1 MSAAFRL
8 GIDVGSVS
16 INTVLI
22 DQGGRV
28 VFEDYT
34 RTQGR
39 PLAAVAD
46 VLDRL
51 PIEADRI
58 IGVAVTGVGGQ
69 RVAELLGGKFVNEVI
84 ALTRG
89 AAHVYPLAA
98 TIIDLGGE
106 DAKLVLTAPGPD
118 GGLQISDFAMNSMCA
133 AGTGSF
139 LDQQAHRLGLTI
151 EDFGAVALG
160 SEEPPRIAGRCT
172 VFAKTDMIHLQQ
184 EATPDYDIVAGLCFA
199 LARNLKSNIGQGK
212 TTGPPV
218 VFAGGVAHNPG
229 VRRALIEVLGLGED
243 ELIVPDHFTS
253 LPAIGAVLENSDAR
267 TDYAFPGSEP
277 IRRRLASGQKI
288 TERLAPLRLGEHH
301 AATDEVDLIVPDGPL
316 RGYVGLDVG
325 SISTNVAVIDKA
337 GRLLARQYL
346 MTAGRPLEAVKEGL
360 RRVGAE
366 IGDRLEVLGVCTTG
380 SGRYLIGDFV
390 GADLIKNE
398 ITAQATGALA
408 LDPAVDTIFEI
419 GGQDSKYI
427 SLENGAIVDF
437 TMNKV
442 CAAGTGSFLEEQ
454 AEKLGIAIKE
464 EFGELALAAPAP
476 VRMGER
482 CTVFMESDLVAHQA
496 RGAETPDLV
505 AGLSYA
511 IVHNYL
517 NKVVEDRRVG
527 QKIFYQGAT
536 AKNAGIVAAFEAV
549 IGRPII
555 VPPHCDVTGAI
566 GAARLAQQ
574 ERTWEMSKFK
584 GFGLGEVDY
593 RITSFYCPGCENRCQ
608 VRQVKVVDEPR
619 PLFYGSRCE
628 KYERQGRHVASNLPD
643 LVQERE
649 DLLTSYLTQIPDRR
663 KRGVVGVPRAMF
675 FKELLPFFGVFLNEL
690 GFEVVLSPPTHK
702 GIIHAG
708 VEAVVNEPCFPIKVA
723 HGHVLSLLSDGLK
736 KIFVPH
742 VLNMPRAR
750 AEMELASLC
759 PYAQTLCYVLPSGV
773 RFDDYQAELIQGPLD
788 FSVSRRKLVRLARP
802 LARRLGAPGRL
813 AGRAVEAGLT
823 AYDDFRRKIL
833 DRGRA
838 VLDRMTDDDLGLVI
852 VSRPYNGMD
861 PGLNLGL
868 PRKMGELG
876 VYAIPMDFLDLDAR
890 TDVDELKDMYWR
902 FGQKILAAAEIIK
915 GDPRLYGVFITNFG
929 CGPDSF
935 IHHFFRDKMRQKP
948 SLDIEVDEHSADVGA
963 VTRLEAFLDSI
974 KNAQKKPP
982 APTRIIVRNAST
994 KSRRLFIPPMTD
1006 HGRAVAAAFR
1016 ACGVPAEMLPDSDQ
1030 ETLRLGRRFT
1040 SGRECYPC
1048 ALTTGDMLRK
1058 MLDPD
1063 TDRDQ
1068 VAFFMPSGLGPCRFG
1083 QYHRYHRLVLD
1094 EAGFADVPIFAPD
1107 QSDRMYQE
1115 LDVEGGDGFTRL
1127 GWNAVV
1133 AVDMIQ
1139 KLQLQIRPRELS
1151 PGQTDRVYAR
1161 CLEQISRTIEDRGDL
1176 VETLTRCRRA
1186 FEAIPLEPANNRPV
1200 VGVVGE
1206 IYTRANPFANGE
1218 IVRRLEAQGAT
1229 VWLPPISEWI
1239 HYVSFE
1245 AKGRAV
1251 SLGRWKAWLRL
1262 MIETH
1267 IQEKDERALQELFQ
1281 GTIANLDEP
1290 RTGEV
1295 LDLAAPWIDPAFKG
1309 ETCLSVGKS
1318 LDFLGKGAAGIVSV
1332 VPFTCMPGTIVDA
1345 VIKRLR
1351 TQTGGW
1357 PFLNLA
1363 CDGQEEVATT
1373 TRIEA
1378 FMHQVHDNQRRRARE
1393 R

>member
-1 MSAAFRL
+1 MSGPYRL
-8 GIDVGSVS
+8 GLDVGSVS
-16 INTVLI
+16 IDTVLI
-22 DQGGRV
+22 DPDGRIV
-28 VFEDYT
+28 WEDYT
-34 RTQGR
+34 RTQGK
-39 PLAAVAD
+39 PLAAVAA
-46 VLDRL
+46 VLERL
-51 PIEADRI
+51 PAAADQIRS
-58 IGVAVTGVGGQ
+58 VAVTGAGGPP
-69 RVAELLGGKFVNEVI
+69 VADLLGGAFVNEII
-84 ALTRG
+84 ALTKG
-89 AAHVYPLAA
+89 AAHVFRNAA

-118 GGLQISDFAMNSMCA
+118 GGLQIADFAMNSMCA

-151 EDFGAVALG
+151 EAFGGIALK
-160 SEEPPRIAGRCT
+160 SEAPPRIAGRCT

-199 LARNLKSNIGQGK
+199 LARNLKSNLGQGK
-212 TTGPPV
+212 TIASPV
-218 VFAGGVAHNPG
+218 VFCGGVAHNPG
-229 VRRALIEVLGLGED
+229 ARRALIEVLGLAEGE
-243 ELIVPDHFTS
+243 LVVPDHFTS
-253 LPAIGAVLENSDAR
+253 LPAIGAVLVNPEAPA
-267 TDYAFPGSEP
+267 DYVFPGPEP
-277 IRRRLASGQKI
+277 IRLHLTDRRQT
-288 TERLAPLRLGEHH
+288 TERLAPLRLGGHH
-301 AATDEVDLIVPDGPL
+301 GTAPEEDVEPPSGPL
-316 RGYVGLDVG
+316 RGFLGIDVG
-325 SISTNVAVIDKA
+325 SISTNVVVIDEA
-337 GRLLARQYL
+337 GRLLSRQYL
-346 MTAGRPLEAVKEGL
+346 MTAGRPLEAVREGL

-390 GADLIKNE
+390 GADLVKNE

-408 LDPAVDTIFEI
+408 IDPEVDTIFEI

-427 SLENGAIVDF
+427 SLKNGAIVDF

-454 AEKLGIAIKE
+454 AEKLGISIRE
-464 EFGELALAAPAP
+464 EFGRLALAAPAP

-482 CTVFMESDLVAHQA
+482 CTVFMESDLVSHQA

-536 AKNAGIVAAFEAV
+536 AQNLGIVAAFEAV
-549 IGRPII
+549 TGRPIV

-566 GAARLAQQ
+566 GAARLAQK
-574 ERTWEMSKFK
+574 ERTWPQSRFK

-593 RITSFYCPGCENRCQ
+593 QVSSFYCEGCENRCQ
-608 VRQVKVVDEPR
+608 VRKVKVEGEPR

-628 KYERQGRHVASNLPD
+628 KYERQSHRPASNLPD
-643 LVQERE
+643 LIQERE
-649 DLLTSYLTQIPDRR
+649 DLLTSYLKKIPDRR
-663 KRGVVGVPRAMF
+663 KRGVIGVPRAMF

-690 GFEVVLSPPTHK
+690 GLEVVLSPPTHK

-723 HGHVLSLLSDGLK
+723 HGHVLSLLSDGIT

-742 VLNMPRAR
+742 VQNMPRAR
-750 AEMELASLC
+750 SEMELASLC
-759 PYAQTLCYVLPSGV
+759 PYAQTLGYVLPSGIK
-773 RFDDYQAELIQGPLD
+773 FNDHGAELITGPID
-788 FSVSRRKLVRLARP
+788 FSLNPRQLRRMAAA
-802 LARRLGAPGRL
+802 LARRLGAPARR
-813 AGRAVEAGLT
+813 AGRALEAGLT
-823 AYDDFRRKIL
+823 AYADFREKIL

-838 VLDRMTDDDLGLVI
+838 VREQMAAGDVGLVI

-876 VYAIPMDFLDLDAR
+876 AWAIPMDFLDLDAH
-890 TDVDELKDMYWR
+890 TDPDELKDMYWR
-902 FGQKILAAAEIIK
+902 FGQKILAAAEIIRT
-915 GDPRLYGVFITNFG
+915 DPRLYGVFITNFG

-935 IHHFFRDKMRQKP
+935 IHHFFRDKMGVKP

-974 KNAQKKPP
+974 KNAPKIPT
-982 APTRIIVRNAST
+982 APSRIIVRNAST
-994 KSRRLFIPPMTD
+994 KSRKLFIPPMTD

-1058 MLDPD
+1058 MADPD
-1063 TDRDQ
+1063 TDRDE

-1094 EAGFADVPIFAPD
+1094 EAGYADVPIFAPD
-1107 QSDRMYQE
+1107 QSDQMYQE
-1115 LDVEGGDGFTRL
+1115 LDVEGGQGFTRL
-1127 GWNAVV
+1127 GWNAIV
-1133 AVDMIQ
+1133 AVDLIQ
-1139 KLQLQIRPRELS
+1139 KLLLEIRPRELH
-1151 PGQTDRVYAR
+1151 PGETDRVYAQGLADI
-1161 CLEQISRTIEDRGDL
+1161 CQTIEGQGDL
-1176 VETLTRCRRA
+1176 PEALERCRAA
-1186 FEAIPLEPANNRPV
+1186 FATVPVGPPNNRPV

-1206 IYTRANPFANGE
+1206 IYTRANPFANGD
-1218 IVRRLEAQGAT
+1218 IVRRLEQMGAK
-1229 VWLPPISEWI
+1229 VWLPPIGEWI
-1239 HYVSFE
+1239 HYVSYE
-1245 AKGRAV
+1245 AKVRA
-1251 SLGRWKAWLRL
+1251 SNLRRRKAWLRL

-1267 IQEKDERALQELFQ
+1267 IQEKDERALQELFR
-1281 GTIANLDEP
+1281 GTIGNLEEP

-1295 LDLAAPWIDPAFKG
+1295 LQMAAPWVDPAFKG

-1318 LDFLGKGAAGIVSV
+1318 LDFLQKGAAGIVSV

-1345 VIKRLR
+1345 VMKRLR
-1351 TQTGGW
+1351 SEKGGW

-1363 CDGQEEVATT
+1363 CDGQEDAAFT

-1378 FMHQVHDNQRRRARE
+1378 FVHQLHDYHRRRATE
-1393 R
+1393 K